1 MIVQGS
7 TFSVVDGIKLGAI
20 IISILVLIV
29 CAVIYYRLSREW
41 KNKYEGRAVVPGK
54 KAKYMQYTVCLQV
67 KHSKIQ

>member
-41 KNKYEGRAVVPGK
+41 KNKYAGRTVVLGK
-54 KAKYMQYTVCLQV
+54 KKIHAIYCIQV
-67 KHSKIQ
+67 KNSKIQ